1 MLQYNAGYRA
11 GSFSCSP
18 LPPHQ
23 MQERFTPTQDLF
35 VLRHLGIPQLETD
48 SWSLAISEIND
59 LHAAYRR
66 SKSFSNKV
74 PGKKNSVMEREVKN
88 ATRSIS
94 TETRSEE
101 SEPEIWWAFHRK
113 QQAVCRSVQLR
124 AALSRK
130 LVAHNRLRC
139 GGFVPPIYHRSGS
152 DPARVLEC
160 ES

>member
-11 GSFSCSP
+11 GSFSRSP

-23 MQERFTPTQDLF
+23 MQERFTPTQDFF
-35 VLRHLGIPQLETD
+35 VLCHLGILQLETD

-59 LHAAYRR
+59 LHAMYRR

-74 PGKKNSVMEREVKN
+74 PGKKNSVMEREVKY
-88 ATRSIS
+88 ATRSIYI
-94 TETRSEE
+94 EAGLVE
-101 SEPEIWWAFHRK
+101 SESEIWKAFHRK
-113 QQAVCRSVQLR
+113 QRAECHATQLR

-130 LVAHNRLRC
+130 LVAHNRLPG
-139 GGFVPPIYHRSGS
+139 GGFATPIYHRSGS